1 MSTVKPLRVVIV
13 GAAGRMGKEA
23 LRALNDSPE
32 MEIVGAVVR
41 SQAGVNAREIA
52 GTSAVDLLLEADL
65 GSVLERTKPDVVVD
79 LSHSSVA
86 VTNARLATSVG
97 ASLVVGCTG
106 LGEAEIRE
114 IAECVSAAGVGA
126 IYAPN
131 FAIGAVLMMRFAETA
146 AKWIPDV
153 EIIEMH
159 HDRKEDAPSGTALH
173 TADLVIAARTSE
185 PTEMP
190 KTLFKL
196 EGARGGE
203 REGVHIHSV
212 RLPGLL
218 AHQQVIFGAPG
229 EVLTIR
235 HDAMDRSV
243 YMGGLKLCVQKVSAL
258 PGLVVGLDKIL
269 FG

>member
-1 MSTVKPLRVVIV
+1 MSTDSPVRVVIV

-23 LRALNDSPE
+23 LKALNAPPE
-32 MEIVGAVVR
+32 IEIVGAVVR
-41 SQAGVNAREIA
+41 SQAGVSAQALA
-52 GTSAVDLLLEADL
+52 GPTAVDL
-65 GSVLERTKPDVVVD
+65 VLESDLAAVLARTKPDVLVD
-79 LSHSSVA
+79 LSHHSVA
-86 VTNARLATSVG
+86 VSNARLATEVG
-97 ASLVVGCTG
+97 THVVIGCTG
-106 LGEAEIRE
+106 MEASELSTIDE
-114 IAECVSAAGVGA
+114 LVTSAGVAA

-131 FAIGAVLMMRFAETA
+131 FAIGAILMMRFAEIA

-159 HDRKEDAPSGTALH
+159 HDRKEDAPSGTAMH
-173 TADLVIAARTSE
+173 TADLIIAARTGT
-185 PTEMP
+185 PTEKP
-190 KTLFKL
+190 KTLYKL

-203 REGVHIHSV
+203 KEGVHVHSV

-243 YMGGLKLCVQKVSAL
+243 YMGGLKLCVRRVSGL
-258 PGLVVGLDKIL
+258 RGLVIGLDKLL
-269 FG
+269 FE